1 MPLTLSKTLFFFLFI
16 FTPLA
21 FGTTEPWSYAIM
33 EILAALALLFF
44 FISVLKN
51 KDELY
56 QVPGITPLLVFL
68 CYILFQ
74 LIPLPPFVV
83 EFLSPNMFKIHQTNN
98 LITNTDAWIR
108 LTVCPKETLSEFFRY
123 STYVLFYILTIQL
136 LAKKEMLQTTVF
148 VIAIFGGLLA
158 FSSILQFYLTDD
170 MALWFR
176 HVPNNALV
184 TGPYVNHNHY
194 AGLMEMIFP
203 IVLGLFF
210 FYRPR
215 IGKSTLIKGI
225 LEILS
230 QEKANIHI
238 LLGTSALL
246 VIISIFVSLSRGAM
260 ISTCLSLILFTVF
273 LLKRKI
279 SKGNTI
285 LIIVVIML
293 TAISIGWFGWD
304 QIIDRFAGLKNSQGV
319 IYESRL
325 DFWKDTKDII
335 SHHLITGS
343 GIGTYSHIYPLYRSV
358 ISDLFLTHAHNDYL
372 ELLAEGG
379 LIAFFLA
386 VSFLITFFFKTYK
399 IFSRRRD
406 AFSIYLYMGS
416 ITALVSILFH
426 SFTDFN
432 MHIGANGLWFFFVAG
447 IAVSAANTGIRK
459 QSRATRLQPV
469 GSITKKIGF
478 VFTICMVT
486 IFALLFNLSNLS
498 GIFYYSNIKDST
510 MSAATPVE
518 VIQKIEKIAIMA
530 SRLDPLHADYQFTKA
545 NTAWFQDETKKAE
558 DHFITSLNLDP
569 LNSRHLNRFATFLAH
584 QNDSQRAEI
593 AFKKSMIY
601 DQSNPEYT
609 FHYAVWL
616 FAQKEIEKGL
626 GFMKK
631 ALALDEKFIDRAL
644 TAMIVSGIDSE
655 KIEQAI
661 PDKPGPSIAFAQ
673 FLYDTGNIEA
683 AIDRYIGSLDLIEN
697 RKIESF
703 QYKHNQM
710 NITLS
715 HFFKVYQFFIKHND
729 LKNAMQTMERAEK
742 ALPMDPRVKIVFGDL
757 YYSLDIL
764 YKALEKYEHAL
775 LIDPGNKKA
784 LKMIKIINP

>member
-1 MPLTLSKTLFFFLFI
+1 
-16 FTPLA
+16 

-33 EILAALALLFF
+33 EIVTALALLFF
-44 FISVLKN
+44 FIFVLKN
-51 KDELY
+51 KNELY
-56 QVPGITPLLVFL
+56 HVPGITPLCIFL
-68 CYILFQ
+68 FYILFQ
-74 LIPLPPFVV
+74 LIPLPPFVI
-83 EFLSPNMFKIHQTNN
+83 EFLSPNIFKIHQTTH
-98 LITNTDAWIR
+98 LITGTDSWMR
-108 LTVCPKETLSEFFRY
+108 LTVYPKATLSEFFRY
-123 STYVLFYILTIQL
+123 STYVMFYILTIQL
-136 LAKKEMLQTTVF
+136 LSKKEMLQATVF
-148 VIAIFGGLLA
+148 AITIFGGLLA

-176 HVPNNALV
+176 HVPNNSMV
-184 TGPYVNHNHY
+184 TGPYANHNHY

-215 IGKSTLIKGI
+215 IGKTTLIKGI

-238 LLGTSALL
+238 LIGTSALL
-246 VIISIFVSLSRGAM
+246 VIVSIFVSLSRGAM
-260 ISTCLSLILFTVF
+260 ISTCLSLILFTFF
-273 LLKRKI
+273 LLQRKI

-285 LIIVVIML
+285 LVIAVIIL
-293 TAISIGWFGWD
+293 TALSIGWFGWD
-304 QIIDRFAGLKNSQGV
+304 QIFDRFAKLKNSQGI
-319 IYESRL
+319 IYEARL

-335 SHHLITGS
+335 SHYKVTGS
-343 GIGTYSHIYPLYRSV
+343 GMGTYSHIYPLHRSV

-372 ELLAEGG
+372 ELLATGG
-379 LIAFFLA
+379 LIAFLLA
-386 VSFLITFFFKTYK
+386 ASFLITLFFKTYMV
-399 IFSRRRD
+399 FSKRRD

-416 ITALVSILFH
+416 ITALVSILLH

-447 IAVSAANTGIRK
+447 IAVSAANTGIRE
-459 QSRATRLQPV
+459 QSRQTRLLPIASTAKKFSFGFIICV
-469 GSITKKIGF
+469 ITI
-478 VFTICMVT
+478 FTI
-486 IFALLFNLSNLS
+486 LFNLSNLS
-498 GIFYYSNIKDST
+498 GILYYSNIKDSS
-510 MSAATPVE
+510 MSADTPVGM
-518 VIQKIEKIAIMA
+518 IQKIEKIAGFA
-530 SRLDPLHADYQFTKA
+530 SLVDPFQADYQFTRA
-545 NTAWFQDETKKAE
+545 NTAWFQNETEKSK
-558 DHFITSLNLDP
+558 DHFIASLNLDP

-584 QNDSQRAEI
+584 QNYPQRAEI

-609 FHYAVWL
+609 FQYAVWL
-616 FAQKEIEKGL
+616 FAKKEIEQGL

-655 KIEQAI
+655 KIAQAI

-673 FLYDTGNIEA
+673 FLYDTGNIQA

-703 QYKHNQM
+703 QYKHNQI
-710 NITLS
+710 NIARS
-715 HFFKVYQFFIKHND
+715 HFFKVYRFFKKHND

-742 ALPMDPRVKIVFGDL
+742 ALPMDAQIKVVFGDL
-757 YYSLDIL
+757 YYEQDIL

-775 LIDPGNKKA
+775 LIDPVNKKA
-784 LKMIKIINP
+784 LKMIKKINQ

>member
-1 MPLTLSKTLFFFLFI
+1 MPLTLSKTLFLFLFI

-33 EILAALALLFF
+33 EILTGLALLFF
-44 FISVLKN
+44 FISVLNRK
-51 KDELY
+51 KETY
-56 QVPGITPLLVFL
+56 QVPGITPLLLFL

-83 EFLSPNMFKIHQTNN
+83 EFLSPNIFKIHQTTQ
-98 LITNTDAWIR
+98 LITNTDAWMQ
-108 LTVCPKETLSEFFRY
+108 LTVCPRATLSEFFRY
-123 STYVLFYILTIQL
+123 ATYVMFYVLTVQL
-136 LAKKEMLQTTVF
+136 LTKKETLQATVF
-148 VIAIFGGLLA
+148 TIALFGGLLA

-215 IGKSTLIKGI
+215 IGKSSLLKGI

-260 ISTCLSLILFTVF
+260 ISTCVSLILFTVF
-273 LLKRKI
+273 LLKRRI

-285 LIIVVIML
+285 LIIAVIML
-293 TAISIGWFGWD
+293 TALSIGWFGWD
-304 QIIDRFAGLKNSQGV
+304 QIFDRFASLKNSQGV
-319 IYESRL
+319 IYETRL
-325 DFWKDTKDII
+325 DIWKDTKDII
-335 SHHLITGS
+335 NHYMITGS
-343 GIGTYSHIYPLYRSV
+343 GIGTYSHIYPLHRSI

-372 ELLAEGG
+372 EMLAEGG
-379 LIAFFLA
+379 IIAFLLAACFLM
-386 VSFLITFFFKTYK
+386 TFFFKTYT

-459 QSRATRLQPV
+459 QSRPTRLLPV
-469 GSITKKIGF
+469 GSRAKKIGF
-478 VFTICMVT
+478 VFTMCVVT
-486 IFALLFNLSNLS
+486 IFTLLFNLSNLT

-510 MSAATPVE
+510 MSADTPVE
-518 VIQKIEKIAIMA
+518 VIQKIEKIATLA
-530 SRLDPLHADYQFTKA
+530 SRIDPLQPDYQFTIA
-545 NTAWFQDETKKAE
+545 NTAWFQDETKNAE
-558 DHFITSLNLDP
+558 DHFIASLVLDP
-569 LNSRHLNRFATFLAH
+569 LNSRHLDRFATFLAR
-584 QNDSQRAEI
+584 QNESQRAEI
-593 AFKKSMIY
+593 AFKSSMLY
-601 DQSNPEYT
+601 DPTNPEYT
-609 FHYAVWL
+609 FQYAVWL
-616 FAQKEIEKGL
+616 FANNDIDQGL
-626 GFMKK
+626 GWMKK
-631 ALALDEKFIDRAL
+631 ALSLDEKFIDRAL
-644 TAMIVSGIDSE
+644 TAMIVSEIDPE
-655 KIEQAI
+655 NIEQAI
-661 PDKPGPSIAFAQ
+661 PDKPGPSIVFAQ
-673 FLYDTGNIEA
+673 FLYDTGEIQA

-703 QYKHNQM
+703 QYKHNQN
-710 NITLS
+710 NITRS
-715 HFFKVYQFFIKHND
+715 YFFKVYQFFLKHND
-729 LKNAMQTMERAEK
+729 LKNAMMTMERAEK
-742 ALPMDPRVKIVFGDL
+742 ALPMDAQIKIVFGDL
-757 YYSLDIL
+757 YYQQDIL

-784 LKMIKIINP
+784 AQMIKKINP